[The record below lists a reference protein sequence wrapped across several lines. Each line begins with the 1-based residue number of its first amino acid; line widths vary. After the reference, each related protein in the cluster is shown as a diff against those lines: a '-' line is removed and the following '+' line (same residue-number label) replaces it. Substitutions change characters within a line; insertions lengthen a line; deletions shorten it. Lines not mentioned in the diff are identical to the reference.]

1 MSKRLYERGIPPTPS
16 PPGFAPGSPHGA
28 DELAP
33 TEASGISIL
42 SHRGEVRSPSKAQD
56 QFRLQMAA
64 ALQASGRGKEHPMHS
79 ASYDPIADRPQF
91 VGAHELPKLHRM
103 SLGAGPGNTTHVSK
117 HTTAFN
123 FYEHKQQAA
132 RDAVDPNYGYQGA
145 VVAPWLKANEEDKVS
160 SNAASEFLRPQPQA
174 GQTQNITWATVTSGS
189 QGIVSGIPRE
199 SSSTTHMQP
208 KASVALAG
216 RATGQIDVVTNFSL
230 NPNRIAIGK
239 AVFSHG
245 CDISLVTDSDGGKP
259 AFLLHFLAVGGVATV
274 DLVRFT
280 KTHTILAEEVKSIT
294 FFRAQ
299 TSESGRS
306 RTYVTIRARPTAQN
320 GLIDYWMKDLYSP
333 DQPGSGASNFIVF
346 EIEHEYDGGH
356 RINAIFDAVRRLP
369 SFSKSFGQ
377 HRPDISLQDLGK
389 SIGIDFK
396 LGPISAF
403 VRQDDIVQR
412 GTGPILAMP
421 VNKILIGRR
430 VLSKTPRKELC
441 QVSFIH
447 GEGLPRLKISYQK
460 KDKLKTS
467 ELWHNSIAAVYWTKE
482 ALLDPA
488 ESFNYIIFK
497 VNPSERG
504 ETSSGDGGKGD
515 STFVL
520 VEICDQAN
528 YNALVGAL
536 ADDPWISQVCH
547 PDASVRDIL
556 DVSQD

>member
-1 MSKRLYERGIPPTPS
+1 MSRRLYERGIPTTTP

-33 TEASGISIL
+33 TDSPGISIPV
-42 SHRGEVRSPSKAQD
+42 HRGEVRSSSKAQG

-64 ALQASGRGKEHPMHS
+64 ALQKSGRDKENPMHL

-91 VGAHELPKLHRM
+91 AGEHELPKLHRM
-103 SLGAGPGNTTHVSK
+103 SLVAGQGNTTYVSK
-117 HTTAFN
+117 HTNASN
-123 FYEHKQQAA
+123 FYEHKQQTA

-145 VVAPWLKANEEDKVS
+145 VVAPWLQADEEEVS
-160 SNAASEFLRPQPQA
+160 SNAASEFLRLQPQA
-174 GQTQNITWATVTSGS
+174 GRTQNITWATVTKGNK
-189 QGIVSGIPRE
+189 GAVSGIPCE
-199 SSSTTHMQP
+199 ASSSMHMLP
-208 KASVALAG
+208 SSVGLTG
-216 RATGQIDVVTNFSL
+216 RATGQVNVVTTCSL

-245 CDISLVTDSDGGKP
+245 CDISLVADPDGGNP
-259 AFLLHFLAVGGVATV
+259 AFLLQFLAVGGVPTAE
-274 DLVRFT
+274 LARFT

-320 GLIDYWMKDLYSP
+320 GLIDYWMKELYSP

-346 EIEHEYDGGH
+346 EMEHEHDGGH
-356 RINAIFDAVRRLP
+356 HISAFFDALKRLP

-389 SIGIDFK
+389 SIGIDFN

-403 VRQDDIVQR
+403 VRQDDILNR

-467 ELWHNSIAAVYWTKE
+467 ELWHNSIAAVYWTKGGPIGSCRVFQLHHLQGE
-482 ALLDPA
+482 
-488 ESFNYIIFK
+488 
-497 VNPSERG
+497 SEREG
-504 ETSSGDGGKGD
+504 
-515 STFVL
+515 
-520 VEICDQAN
+520 
-528 YNALVGAL
+528 
-536 ADDPWISQVCH
+536 
-547 PDASVRDIL
+547 RDIVGRWWERRFYL
-556 DVSQD
+556 RSR